1 MKKALFLLAALLFS
15 AVWAIAQEGEPIV
28 PPPFPTDPEGL
39 NLEFLMGW
47 TEALYGAALVGVS
60 YLSAKI
66 PGINKI
72 PKTAWRV
79 AVIALV
85 LGMVFLTVGKAA
97 PLALLF
103 SYLGAT
109 SLYDLILSLIKKTPK
124 PPAEGTATV
133 TPG

>member
-1 MKKALFLLAALLFS
+1 MKKALFLLASMLLC

-28 PPPFPTDPEGL
+28 PPPFPADPSGL
-39 NLEFLMGW
+39 NLEFLLQW
-47 TEALYGAALVGVS
+47 TDALYASLLVGVS

-85 LGMVFLTVGKAA
+85 LAMIFLTVGKGA

-124 PPAEGTATV
+124 PPDEGTIVV

>member
-1 MKKALFLLAALLFS
+1 MKKALFLIAALLFA
-15 AVWAIAQEGEPIV
+15 AVWAIAQEGDPIV
-28 PPPFPTDPEGL
+28 PPPFPADPSGL
-39 NLEFLMGW
+39 NLDFLLGW
-47 TEALYGAALVGVS
+47 TDALYASLLVGVS
-60 YLSAKI
+60 YVSAKI

-79 AVIALV
+79 AAIALV
-85 LGMVFLTVGKAA
+85 LAMVFIAVGKGA

-124 PPAEGTATV
+124 PDGNATP